1 MQQSICPADT
11 FGNCV
16 LNFLNQVA
24 IFMHELTT
32 GMPLGSID
40 VVIVVVYLAL
50 TMVVGFYAGSKRDKT
65 SKGYFM
71 ADRRL
76 PWYVI
81 GTSMVAADL
90 GAQHFI
96 AQVGASYARGIV
108 IAAFGW
114 NAWIVYG
121 LLIWIFLPYYMR
133 SNLYTMPEFLE
144 RRFNPACRNLFAVFL
159 TVGYIASLIGGSL
172 YAGALIVQS
181 IFGFSIVT
189 GVLLLGIAT
198 GLYTVYG
205 GLNSAAWTDFLQM
218 AILMSCGLVVPILAL
233 RKVGG
238 IAHLAAA
245 TPAKFYF
252 FQPPTDPLFP
262 VTGIFTAFLTI
273 GIWYNCTSQHMVQ
286 RCLAA
291 KDEWNARMGIIFAGF
306 LHIIMPL
313 LFVIPGIIAFNMMP
327 HLVKPD
333 LAYLGL
339 LDQLIPAGLKGLVL
353 AAMAAAMMSTLATVL
368 NSSATVLTLDLYRK
382 LWKPNSTEAEQV
394 RFGRWNGAVTLAA
407 GMLIAIYYSRVQGW
421 FLFVL
426 IQNVF
431 AYIAPPFAVIFTLGI
446 LWRRA
451 NGKAA
456 LATILLGLPFGLF
469 LQQWIFAHV
478 APLHPYDSYLHRA
491 LISWVFCMAL
501 MICVSLATAP
511 PPAERTDGIIWRRQY
526 AALPADQRARYSGWL
541 DYRVWY
547 FALIAVV
554 CSFYILLLWFQF
566 ARH

>member
-1 MQQSICPADT
+1 
-11 FGNCV
+11 
-16 LNFLNQVA
+16 
-24 IFMHELTT
+24 MHEINTAMSLRS
-32 GMPLGSID
+32 LDI
-40 VVIVVVYLAL
+40 VIVIAYLAV
-50 TMVVGFYAGSKRDKT
+50 TIAVGFYAGSKREKT

-114 NAWIVYG
+114 NAWIVYA

-159 TVGYIASLIGGSL
+159 TVGYVASLIGGSL
-172 YAGALIVQS
+172 YAGALILQN
-181 IFGFSIVT
+181 IFGFNILA

-218 AILMSCGLVVPILAL
+218 AILLSCGLLVPILAL
-233 RKVGG
+233 HKVGG
-238 IAHLAAA
+238 IAHLALA

-252 FQPPTDPLFP
+252 FQPSTDPLFP
-262 VTGIFTAFLTI
+262 VTGVFTAFLTI

-291 KDEWNARMGIIFAGF
+291 KNEWNARMGVVFAGF
-306 LHIIMPL
+306 LHIILPL
-313 LFVIPGIIAFNMMP
+313 LFVIPGIIAFKTMP
-327 HLVKPD
+327 HLARPD
-333 LAYLGL
+333 LAYLAL
-339 LDQLIPAGLKGLVL
+339 VNQLIPPGLRGLVL

-382 LWKPNSTEAEQV
+382 IWKPNATEAEQV
-394 RFGRWNGAVTLAA
+394 RFGQWNGAVTLIA
-407 GMLIAIYYSRVQGW
+407 GMLIAYYFSQVKGW

-426 IQNVF
+426 IQNIF

-451 NGKAA
+451 NGKGA
-456 LATILLGLPFGLF
+456 LATILLGLPFGLLVQESLF
-469 LQQWIFAHV
+469 THV
-478 APLHPYDSYLHRA
+478 AWLRPYDSYLHRA
-491 LISWVFCMAL
+491 LISWIFCMVL
-501 MICVSLATAP
+501 MISVSLATAP
-511 PPAERTDGIIWRRQY
+511 PPTERTEGIVWRPQY
-526 AALPADQRARYSGWL
+526 AALPAEERAQYRGWK

-547 FALIAVV
+547 FALVGMAF
-554 CSFYILLLWFQF
+554 SLYGFLFWFQF
-566 ARH
+566 LRH

>member
-1 MQQSICPADT
+1 MRE
-11 FGNCV
+11 F
-16 LNFLNQVA
+16 
-24 IFMHELTT
+24 TT
-32 GMPLGSID
+32 GMPLSSID
-40 VVIVVVYLAL
+40 LAIVIVYLAV
-50 TMVVGFYAGSKRDKT
+50 TMVVGFWAGSKRDKT

-114 NAWIVYG
+114 NAWIVYT
-121 LLIWIFLPYYMR
+121 LLIWVFLPYYMR

-144 RRFNPACRNLFAVFL
+144 RRFNPACRNLFAIFL
-159 TVGYIASLIGGSL
+159 TVGYVASLIGGSL
-172 YAGALIVQS
+172 YAGALILQS

-205 GLNSAAWTDFLQM
+205 GLSSAAWTDFLQM
-218 AILMSCGLVVPILAL
+218 AILMTCGLVVPVLAL
-233 RKVGG
+233 HKVGG
-238 IAHLAAA
+238 IVHLANAV
-245 TPAKFYF
+245 PEKFYF
-252 FQPPTDPLFP
+252 FHPPTDPLFP
-262 VTGIFTAFLTI
+262 VTGIFTGFLTI

-291 KDEWNARMGIIFAGF
+291 KDEWNARMGIILAGF
-306 LHIIMPL
+306 LHLVMPL
-313 LFVIPGIIAFNMMP
+313 LSVIPGIIAYKMTP
-327 HLVKPD
+327 RLAKPD
-333 LAYLGL
+333 LAYLAL
-339 LDQLIPAGLKGLVL
+339 LDQMIPTGLKGLVL

-368 NSSATVLTLDLYRK
+368 SSSATVLTLDLYRK
-382 LWKPNSTEAEQV
+382 FWNKDATDAEQV
-394 RFGRWNGAVTLAA
+394 RFGRWNGAVTLVA
-407 GMLIAIYYSRVQGW
+407 GMIVAIYFSRVQGW

-426 IQNVF
+426 IQNIF
-431 AYIAPPFAVIFTLGI
+431 AYLAPPFAVIFTLGI

-451 NGKAA
+451 NGKGA

-469 LQQWIFAHV
+469 MQGWVFTHIA
-478 APLHPYDSYLHRA
+478 ALHPYDSYLHRA
-491 LISWVFCMAL
+491 LFSWVFCMAV
-501 MICVSLATAP
+501 MISVSLSTAP
-511 PPAERTDGIIWRRQY
+511 PPRERTEGIIWRPEY
-526 AALPADQRARYSGWL
+526 AALPASESARYSGWQ

-547 FALIAVV
+547 FALVALVFV
-554 CSFYILLLWFQF
+554 CYGFLFWFQF
-566 ARH
+566 LRH

>member
-1 MQQSICPADT
+1 
-11 FGNCV
+11 
-16 LNFLNQVA
+16 
-24 IFMHELTT
+24 MHEFTS
-32 GMPLGSID
+32 GMPLGTID
-40 VVIVVVYLAL
+40 IVIVIVYLAV
-50 TMVVGFYAGSKRDKT
+50 TMAVGFYAGSKRDKT

-71 ADRRL
+71 ADRKL

-114 NAWIVYG
+114 NAWIVYA

-144 RRFNPACRNLFAVFL
+144 RRYNSACRNLFAIFL
-159 TVGYIASLIGGSL
+159 AVGYISSLIGGSL
-172 YAGALIVQS
+172 YAGALILQS
-181 IFGFSIVT
+181 IFGFNILT

-205 GLNSAAWTDFLQM
+205 GLSSAAWTDFLQM
-218 AILMSCGLVVPILAL
+218 AILLVCGLVVPVLAL
-233 RKVGG
+233 SRVGG
-238 IAHLAAA
+238 FVHLAVT

-262 VTGIFTAFLTI
+262 VTGVFTGFLTI

-291 KDEWNARMGIIFAGF
+291 KDEWNARIGIVFAGF
-306 LHIIMPL
+306 LHVFMPL
-313 LFVIPGIIAFNMMP
+313 LFVIPGIIAYRMMP
-327 HLVKPD
+327 SLAKPD

-339 LDQLIPAGLKGLVL
+339 LDQLIPTGLKGLVL

-382 LWKPNSTEAEQV
+382 LWKPNATEAEQV
-394 RFGRWNGAVTLAA
+394 RFGRWNGVFTLIA
-407 GMLIAIYYSRVQGW
+407 GMLIAIYFSRVQGW

-426 IQNVF
+426 VQNIF
-431 AYIAPPFAVIFTLGI
+431 AYIAPPFAVVFTLGI

-451 NGKAA
+451 NGKGA
-456 LATILLGLPFGLF
+456 LATILLGLPFSIF
-469 LQQWIFAHV
+469 LQRWIFAHV
-478 APLHPYDSYLHRA
+478 AWLRPYDSYLHRA
-491 LISWVFCMAL
+491 FISWAFCMVL
-501 MICVSLATAP
+501 MISISLATAP
-511 PPAERTDGIIWRRQY
+511 PPPERTEGIIWRPQY

-547 FALIAVV
+547 FALVGVVWCFYAV
-554 CSFYILLLWFQF
+554 LLWFQF
-566 ARH
+566 VRH